1 METTSLCPS
10 CGKPLPSNAPKG
22 LCPECLMKG
31 AFPTGADAGA
41 PEKPP
46 RFVPPKPEELA
57 RQFPQLEI
65 LEFIGQGGM
74 GAVYKV
80 RQKELDRIVALKI
93 LPPGIGGDPAF
104 AGRFAR
110 EAKALAKLNH
120 PGIVTLYEFGQVG
133 SGTGVSPVR
142 IEGDAN
148 QKHTGKMPVPL
159 FYFLMEFVDGVTL
172 RQLLNAGRVSPRE
185 ALAIVP
191 QICDALQ
198 FAHDQG
204 IVHRDIKP
212 ENILLD
218 RRGRVKVADFG
229 LAKIVGNVAQT
240 SSSAGS
246 GGVPAA
252 SSETTE
258 PGGSVNSQAG
268 KPALHAALTDAGH
281 VMGTPNYMAPEQI
294 EHPADVDNRA
304 DIYALGVVFY
314 QMLTG
319 ELPGKNIAPPSSKV
333 QIDVR
338 LDEIVLRALEKKPE
352 LRYQQVSQVKTCVE
366 TIVNSGSAGVPPVY
380 PSSSRRLP
388 RQSEAATGEEAGSE
402 KSEIGN
408 RKSEIAPRFS
418 RTAIVGAC
426 WAVFFWACLLF
437 SFFSALA
444 LIPSMMS
451 SMSSMQEPVSGLA
464 SHIDLVLVIDL
475 LLSLV
480 GMPAPFGTTIL
491 GWVAVSQIRRSAG
504 KLYGMW
510 LAVFDGLFFPLLLLD
525 GIIVDALTKAFQLF
539 HIAPSSLIFWGV
551 SALIDFFIVRAVWRA
566 VNKSSAGVP
575 PAAPPVVPGSAPAK
589 AANEPARKN
598 STGKTIAIV
607 CGVLVAGGF
616 LVLLLAAALF
626 FGLLAVKHHVVV
638 EHQSVAQQEQM
649 AQQQM
654 EQAATR
660 TRAMQAANLSF
671 GPVVER
677 WLRMRD
683 DIAWTE
689 LLDLDTGVAIR
700 LPYVSDKTHP
710 GLAINYNHEYNIVG
724 PSGVNGVV
732 VEVANA
738 DQATWDGI
746 TDLQVFDRLHTNSPG
761 VLSGP
766 RTGQADKFLPLTY
779 LFKSATGKIGLLQIT
794 GFTDNPRGVKIRY
807 KLVQNNVTTVT
818 PVRIPVVP
826 KQNNFGPIIEMVVT
840 NSLNLGTGEQAGIP
854 WFDNITIE
862 HVPNL
867 NALDPKEE
875 LLRKQDADVFTDD
888 AKNLYG
894 IDLKTI
900 PVDPQ
905 VWDEDIPPAKLA
917 NNLDLASRNALHL
930 LTLDSGLA
938 NPPTYLFETRNGLKG
953 VLQITGFSDSPRGVT
968 IRYKLVQNGGE
979 NSSRSIKTGI
989 INFKFL
995 RVEVPKDS
1003 HRLELYF
1010 ERDTNYGL
1018 GIEVTQNALP
1028 GPNGESI
1035 PLDFWLKYGS
1045 QSKWVGVNSPNVLV
1059 WRLPEELSEN
1069 EIQAG
1074 VKELEQ
1080 NARQWTQLPEG
1091 SNPEF
1096 AHIKNRE
1103 GWTYVLWSH
1112 VLREPS
1118 LRATPSPA
1126 PTLPVT
1132 NLNPAVESTSSQF
1145 NMQKNSQTKP
1155 AEEIKS
1161 RIKAAAGIVAFP
1173 DRDPV
1178 LAAIATDAARDGDL
1192 EDARDA
1198 LQKMTAFPARDDAI
1212 GEVARQLAAAGKRAD
1227 AMELAKLVT
1236 AFPARDALIGELAK

>member
-366 TIVNSGSAGVPPVY
+366 TIVGSSGRESAQTESGKPGE
-380 PSSSRRLP
+380 SRLT
-388 RQSEAATGEEAGSE
+388 SAATS
-402 KSEIGN
+402 SV
-408 RKSEIAPRFS
+408 PRFS

-437 SFFSALA
+437 TFFSTLA

-451 SMSSMQEPVSGLA
+451 SMSSMFSGLEPVSGSVSRIYSA
-464 SHIDLVLVIDL
+464 NPIYYVVLVIDL

-566 VNKSSAGVP
+566 VNKAGAGVP
-575 PAAPPVVPGSAPAK
+575 PAAPRVAPGSAPAIT
-589 AANEPARKN
+589 ANELARKN

-607 CGVLVAGGF
+607 CGVLMAALALVVFANITQNSRQVSADADVCVLERTNTPTDLPGLQVFRWNYSIPPNHVAVFRFVDATNGPARVIESLSSWFAAGSNQPAKGVIQWSLQDGAMLSPDLNGKERWDMKFLSTDAFGASSVAGGVWMNKAPERRATVTLGDKF
-616 LVLLLAAALF
+616 RIGTGETGDIWDFFEPTERNSFASIHDEFGSNYVNMQVSLEALPPGWSAGARGYGMGGETDWRQFFPRLMKAYQVKSVTTSTANVSAPLKPIPPEAAIMWAAVKADMKSFSEKYDGKDTNLLIQFSKEMAAHQNAITNLLQGTIAEPLLKAQAERMKTMTQMAKQNGGHIDHDLLAQQDAAGQQLE
-626 FGLLAVKHHVVV
+626 AMIMAASPAAA
-638 EHQSVAQQEQM
+638 QS
-649 AQQQM
+649 
-654 EQAATR
+654 
-660 TRAMQAANLSF
+660 LSF
-671 GPVVER
+671 GPVV
-677 WLRMRD
+677 
-683 DIAWTE
+683 
-689 LLDLDTGVAIR
+689 
-700 LPYVSDKTHP
+700 
-710 GLAINYNHEYNIVG
+710 
-724 PSGVNGVV
+724 
-732 VEVANA
+732 
-738 DQATWDGI
+738 
-746 TDLQVFDRLHTNSPG
+746 
-761 VLSGP
+761 
-766 RTGQADKFLPLTY
+766 GQ
-779 LFKSATGKIGLLQIT
+779 
-794 GFTDNPRGVKIRY
+794 
-807 KLVQNNVTTVT
+807 
-818 PVRIPVVP
+818 
-826 KQNNFGPIIEMVVT
+826 
-840 NSLNLGTGEQAGIP
+840 
-854 WFDNITIE
+854 
-862 HVPNL
+862 
-867 NALDPKEE
+867 
-875 LLRKQDADVFTDD
+875 
-888 AKNLYG
+888 
-894 IDLKTI
+894 
-900 PVDPQ
+900 
-905 VWDEDIPPAKLA
+905 
-917 NNLDLASRNALHL
+917 
-930 LTLDSGLA
+930 
-938 NPPTYLFETRNGLKG
+938 
-953 VLQITGFSDSPRGVT
+953 
-968 IRYKLVQNGGE
+968 
-979 NSSRSIKTGI
+979 SIKPAGV

-1132 NLNPAVESTSSQF
+1132 NLNPVVESTSSQF